1 MFLWFLLFVSSLV
14 NVCLGDT
21 EIVNFAAHGSQHL
34 SLPFTHK
41 WPILRPGA
49 SELRFNI
56 TSARSQSDIT
66 QEPCRNL
73 ENWSLDRP
81 EACPHEIWAVL
92 DLDQDQ
98 WKKFDKLTLR
108 ISWPAYHP
116 TRFTMA
122 IYDPPSLSKF
132 SSEGSSTEHPTTRT
146 KYARTQ
152 LVHTGVLT
160 PWKGSSENTSRYD
173 VSFILVLEPLH
184 FGVLPESVI
193 PTVLAILAA
202 IAIALPVALRINKQ
216 LQKLAQ
222 EIRNESKIQ
231 AKKN

>member
-21 EIVNFAAHGSQHL
+21 EIVNFAAHDSQHL

-41 WPILRPGA
+41 WPILRPRA
-49 SELRFNI
+49 SELRFN
-56 TSARSQSDIT
+56 TTTARSQSDIT

-98 WKKFDKLTLR
+98 WKKFDKFTLR
-108 ISWPAYHP
+108 ISCPAYHP
-116 TRFTMA
+116 TRFTMT

-132 SSEGSSTEHPTTRT
+132 SSERPSTAHPTTRT
-146 KYARTQ
+146 KYARIQ

-160 PWKGSSENTSRYD
+160 PWKGSSENTARYD

-202 IAIALPVALRINKQ
+202 AAIALPVALRINKQ

-222 EIRNESKIQ
+222 QIRNESKFQ
-231 AKKN
+231 AKEN